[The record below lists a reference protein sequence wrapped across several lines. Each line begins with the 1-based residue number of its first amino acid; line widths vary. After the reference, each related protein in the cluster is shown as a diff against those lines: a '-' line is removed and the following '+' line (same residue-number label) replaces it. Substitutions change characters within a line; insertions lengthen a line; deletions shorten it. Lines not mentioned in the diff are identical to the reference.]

1 MFGRKTNATIL
12 QRMLLAGLVVV
23 LATSAATIA
32 IAAEADQ
39 KDEQKNEQAAEES
52 KAGEDGAG
60 VEGESDAAAATEADP
75 QVGGNAA
82 VPRPRKPVKLPS
94 KIDPKTGKK
103 VLVLTNDGLVE
114 IFGERQQGL
123 EPAAVP
129 YEVESGEAPK
139 GAAGEEQA
147 EEAMPPGERDQR
159 AAQIRQDLRRLRS
172 NLLRYRN
179 PLLPRPEVTEDE
191 AAAQRGKDNVQRIEL
206 TNEKI
211 AALEAE
217 LTELER
223 EAVENGSDSTQ

>member
-1 MFGRKTNATIL
+1 TN
-12 QRMLLAGLVVV
+12 
-23 LATSAATIA
+23 
-32 IAAEADQ
+32 E
-39 KDEQKNEQAAEES
+39 
-52 KAGEDGAG
+52 
-60 VEGESDAAAATEADP
+60 
-75 QVGGNAA
+75 
-82 VPRPRKPVKLPS
+82 
-94 KIDPKTGKK
+94 
-103 VLVLTNDGLVE
+103 GLVE

-139 GAAGEEQA
+139 DAAGEEQA